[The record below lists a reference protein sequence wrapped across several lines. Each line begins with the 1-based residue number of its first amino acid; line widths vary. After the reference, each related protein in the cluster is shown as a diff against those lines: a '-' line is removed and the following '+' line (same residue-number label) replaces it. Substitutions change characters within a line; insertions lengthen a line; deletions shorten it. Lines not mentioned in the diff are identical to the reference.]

1 MLFII
6 QEQGQYSTRNET
18 YDNIYYSGNL
28 SWIDLGAAIWPKK
41 VSSGSCGS
49 EVEARLRPCPCSP
62 VPFPDLLDCHCE
74 GP

>member
-28 SWIDLGAAIWPKK
+28 SWIYNDS
-41 VSSGSCGS
+41 VSS
-49 EVEARLRPCPCSP
+49 ELK
-62 VPFPDLLDCHCE
+62 
-74 GP
+74 